1 MKMTISEMKT
11 SLDGFNT
18 WSDTIGRKIIER
30 ELRAIEAIQTESQ
43 KGKKINV
50 EKKVVRTSVICEMLL
65 ISLTNVYLD
74 SQKERRGRE
83 WKRKYAWRHNGWKV
97 PNLVNNIDAWIQEA
111 QWTLKHNNHVEN

>member
-1 MKMTISEMKT
+1 MTISEMKT
-11 SLDGFNT
+11 SLDGFNS
-18 WSDTIGRKIIER
+18 WSDTTGRKIIER

-74 SQKERRGRE
+74 SQKERRERE

-97 PNLVNNIDAWIQEA
+97 PNLVNNIDPWIQEA

>member
-1 MKMTISEMKT
+1 MTISEMKT

-74 SQKERRGRE
+74 SQKERRER
-83 WKRKYAWRHNGWKV
+83 
-97 PNLVNNIDAWIQEA
+97 
-111 QWTLKHNNHVEN
+111 